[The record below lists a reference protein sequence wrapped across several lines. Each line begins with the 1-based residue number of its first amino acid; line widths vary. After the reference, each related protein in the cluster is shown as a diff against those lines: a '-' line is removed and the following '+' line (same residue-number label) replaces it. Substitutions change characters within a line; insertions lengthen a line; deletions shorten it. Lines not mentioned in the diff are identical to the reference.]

1 MVDAVIFDAFGTLIE
16 IQNRQNPYRRL
27 LRLGSQQGRA
37 AFPNDIRWIMTHD
50 HGLEDTA
57 AAFGIK
63 ISPAQLANLQA
74 ALELELQ
81 SIRVFDDTWPA
92 INLLRSHGIK
102 IGVCSNLSGPYCSRV
117 RELLP
122 GLDGYA
128 LSAERGVMKPDQA
141 IYQTTCA
148 MLNVHPR
155 LASDSG
161 GGRVWMIGDSK
172 KCDEQGP
179 RTSGIMGY
187 HLDRSGLGRFGDLLD
202 FSKVIT
208 AQG

>member
-1 MVDAVIFDAFGTLIE
+1 MVEGVIFDAFGTLLE
-16 IQNRQNPYRRL
+16 IRNRQNPYRRL

-37 AFPNDIRWIMTHD
+37 ASPNDIRWIMTHH

-63 ISPAQLANLQA
+63 ISPAQFASLQA

-128 LSAERGVMKPDQA
+128 LSADCGAMKPDQA
-141 IYQTTCA
+141 IYQSILG
-148 MLNVHPR
+148 MLSLGPGD
-155 LASDSG
+155 LPDSE
-161 GGRVWMIGDSK
+161 RSVVMIGDSK

-179 RTSGIMGY
+179 RASGILGY
-187 HLDRSGLGRFGDLLD
+187 HLDRSGLGRFRDLLEL
-202 FSKVIT
+202 SRLIT
-208 AQG
+208 AQC